1 MKRSIIIVAVVVAA
15 VLVPSALAKPTP
27 FPSAASFYTPE
38 ALNAMGL
45 RAQAQAQHYLTQG
58 PSAARTTASCR
69 SASRLRASTRRPR
82 STMGQRWTAQA
93 NYYLS
98 QGSGVSPDDRVGIG
112 IRGSGP
118 TETVVPVSDDGFG
131 SWDKV
136 GIGLAGA
143 AFALLLG
150 MGLLLTVRRRLPTHR
165 AGVERERAHGP
176 LSLCQERRPR
186 VLQQPLSHRL
196 VVA

>member
-45 RAQAQAQHYLTQG
+45 RAQAQAQYYLTQG
-58 PSAARTTASCR
+58 PSAGADDRIVSVGKPAS
-69 SASRLRASTRRPR
+69 SFYTQAALDA
-82 STMGQRWTAQA
+82 MGQRWTAQA

-150 MGLLLTVRRRLPTHR
+150 MGLLLTVRRSK
-165 AGVERERAHGP
+165 VAH
-176 LSLCQERRPR
+176 
-186 VLQQPLSHRL
+186 
-196 VVA
+196 A